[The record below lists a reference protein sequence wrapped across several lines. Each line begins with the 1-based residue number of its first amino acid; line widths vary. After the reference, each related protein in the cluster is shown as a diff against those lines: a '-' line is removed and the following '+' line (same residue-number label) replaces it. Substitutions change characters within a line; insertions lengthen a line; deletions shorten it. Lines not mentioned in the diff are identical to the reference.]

1 MRVRVALA
9 VCLTLM
15 LIAIGVGLAR
25 TPLVRAGT
33 DGTPLPTEVGA
44 TFAPDTVCQAEEV
57 VPKGTTIVRMS
68 LLSLLGPGIKLQV
81 TAGEQVVTTG
91 IRSSGWTGT
100 VVSIPVRPVT
110 RTYTHATVCFTLAKR
125 QQLVNYR
132 GTNTIH
138 SPAVSNGT
146 QVLPGRIRIEYLQPG
161 KETWLSLALPTARRI
176 GLSVGG
182 GGGIVLVLFA
192 LALTIASLTSWL
204 VVRELG

>member
-1 MRVRVALA
+1 MRVRVTLA

-15 LIAIGVGLAR
+15 LVAIGVSLVR

-44 TFAPDTVCQAEEV
+44 TFAPDTVCQSEEV
-57 VPKGTTIVRMS
+57 VPKGTTIMRLS
-68 LLSLLGPGIKLQV
+68 LLSLLGPRIKLLA
-81 TAGEQVVTTG
+81 TAGGQLVTTG
-91 IRSSGWTGT
+91 IRSAGWTGT
-100 VVSIPVRPVT
+100 VVSIPVQPVT
-110 RTYTHATVCFTLAKR
+110 RTYTHATICFTLAKR

-132 GTNTIH
+132 GANTTH

-146 QVLPGRIRIEYLQPG
+146 QVLPGRIRVEYLRPG
-161 KETWLSLALPTARRI
+161 RETWLSMALPTARRI
-176 GLSVGG
+176 GLTVGG

-192 LALTIASLTSWL
+192 LALTIAGLTSWL